1 MTDSRSEQWPPY
13 EPLFHPPEDH
23 DGPYLWFAFQGGRM
37 AVLPGSDTGMPVCA
51 DPQELGLVVDTRH
64 YLGIYDGQHVY
75 AAELAADAPLP
86 ETVEMENLRNLYNAI
101 DEPLAVLAGRAY
113 QIKEWD
119 LNHRFCGRCG
129 GPTQPRNNERGRV
142 CRVCRRTSYPPIS
155 PAIMVLITRGREV
168 LLLRRKGAE
177 PTRFAAL
184 AGFVEPGEELEDT
197 VRRETME
204 EVNVRVKNLRYFGSQ
219 PWPFPHSLMVAFVA
233 DYAGGE
239 VKPDGVEI
247 EEARWFDAGEL
258 LERPPSLSIGR
269 RLIET
274 VAGKLA
280 RGESI

>member
-1 MTDSRSEQWPPY
+1 MTDSRPDQWPSY
-13 EPLFHPPEDH
+13 EPLFQPPEDH

-37 AVLPGSDTGMPVCA
+37 AVLPGSDAGMPVCA
-51 DPQELGLVVDTRH
+51 DPQELGLVVETRH

-129 GPTQPRNNERGRV
+129 TPTRQRGNERARI
-142 CRVCRRTSYPPIS
+142 CPACRRTSYPPIS
-155 PAIMVLITRGREV
+155 PAIMVLITRGREL

-247 EEARWFDAGEL
+247 EEARWFDAAEL